1 MTYLLAVIL
10 MLSEKIEKSKKL
22 KVLAMEV

>member
-10 MLSEKIEKSKKL
+10 MLSEKIEKFKKL